1 MSEALSNP
9 RLVTVLPIVEG
20 DNRENTDNRAQAQRD
35 PTPLAHPQHLAYAAL
50 ALHGKLASVPPSIVR
65 IFVAAVLLLSL
76 ASCTGEDPPPT
87 YPEKKDTE
95 VKEPPLTSPEE
106 KNSPSVFFEEEGS
119 PFTYISLGDSL
130 AVGVG
135 ASDPRKRGYTPL
147 YRDLLEREMGGR
159 EVRLIG
165 LGVSGETTESF
176 VNDPNSQLTRAE
188 RALKDN
194 PGAVITLSLGANDLL
209 AEAGSTAAE
218 REEALAQYAQN
229 LDHILKTLKNASTP
243 RPQIIVLALYN
254 PAPGSFTDEWAGRL
268 NAQVRAVAEENGAS
282 VAAGDE
288 AFRGREAEYAH
299 YARDP
304 YDIHPTDEGYEALA
318 RAFFEA
324 S

>member
-1 MSEALSNP
+1 M
-9 RLVTVLPIVEG
+9 
-20 DNRENTDNRAQAQRD
+20 
-35 PTPLAHPQHLAYAAL
+35 
-50 ALHGKLASVPPSIVR
+50 PPSIVR

-165 LGVSGETTESF
+165 LGVSGETT
-176 VNDPNSQLTRAE
+176 
-188 RALKDN
+188 
-194 PGAVITLSLGANDLL
+194 
-209 AEAGSTAAE
+209 
-218 REEALAQYAQN
+218 
-229 LDHILKTLKNASTP
+229 
-243 RPQIIVLALYN
+243 
-254 PAPGSFTDEWAGRL
+254 
-268 NAQVRAVAEENGAS
+268 
-282 VAAGDE
+282 
-288 AFRGREAEYAH
+288 
-299 YARDP
+299 
-304 YDIHPTDEGYEALA
+304 
-318 RAFFEA
+318 
-324 S
+324 